1 MTKEAQLNQ
10 NIEQMDFGLTAFF
23 QVPWAFRQNLLFFY
37 PLLLLLQG
45 FRGKSWLKSKS
56 IKYVDV

>member
-23 QVPWAFRQNLLFFY
+23 QVPWAFRQNL
-37 PLLLLLQG
+37 
-45 FRGKSWLKSKS
+45 SWLKSKS
-56 IKYVDV
+56 IKYVDM